1 MAVSRRTDEVIR
13 RHCKRRKV
21 CSCGLFQKGRVL
33 AQDGVAQNERGLDA
47 AFPQTERR
55 IDAECTIANAVGTN
69 KQASG
74 KRIAVEQY
82 RQGARSE
89 GRLVRCSRDA
99 GYFRARRSG
108 QVEGVSGMV
117 RCNVARAFESRYAL
131 LIMSGMTQFG
141 QSSSGNHG
149 TAGVWSQSSH
159 RTTSASGSPAAN
171 ALIWARQRSRER

>member
-1 MAVSRRTDEVIR
+1 MQSRTRREIFASKRLGARGKRQNASRSSSIDREPGPRAAWSGAPETLATFVPDR

-21 CSCGLFQKGRVL
+21 C
-33 AQDGVAQNERGLDA
+33 
-47 AFPQTERR
+47 
-55 IDAECTIANAVGTN
+55 
-69 KQASG
+69 
-74 KRIAVEQY
+74 
-82 RQGARSE
+82 
-89 GRLVRCSRDA
+89 
-99 GYFRARRSG
+99 SG

-141 QSSSGNHG
+141 QSPSGNHG